1 MTVSARKSRLPRLAA
16 SISLMVLLAA
26 LHAQGKPSAGNGK
39 PANGPSAGGASSG
52 GQAPV
57 GEKILSL
64 AELSQRLDCQ
74 VFWDP
79 LSGVVTLQKNGHLAN
94 FRAGENLV
102 IFDYDEYALLDAPVA
117 DQGGIRVTG
126 AFLARISSFFD
137 TLPPPV
143 SYRVG
148 AVLIDPGHGGR
159 DPGAVGKTVK
169 NGKTVV
175 LREKDIVLKV
185 ARDLHDRLVAAYPD
199 KKILMTRTGD
209 TFPSL
214 EDRVEMA
221 NSLKLGPHEAILY
234 ISVHANSAFN
244 KKSSGFEVWY
254 LTPDYRRTVIDKS
267 GEESSEILPILN
279 SMMEEEF
286 TTESILIAKSIMD
299 SLDARIGKQSHNR
312 GLKAE
317 SWFVVRNARMPSVL
331 VELGFVSNP
340 EEARLLA
347 DDEYLKKCTD
357 GIYNGLSVFIGHF
370 EGSRG
375 FTGKR

>member
-1 MTVSARKSRLPRLAA
+1 MTVCIPKTVRRLIAL
-16 SISLMVLLAA
+16 SILFLLGTVGPG
-26 LHAQGKPSAGNGK
+26 AQGKGVAADDAVISPDSPGD
-39 PANGPSAGGASSG
+39 
-52 GQAPV
+52 V
-57 GEKILSL
+57 VLSF
-64 AELSQRLDCQ
+64 AELSKRLGCQ

-79 LSGVVTLQKNGHLAN
+79 LSGIVTLQKNGHLVN
-94 FRAGENLV
+94 FRSDERLV
-102 IFDYDEYALLDAPVA
+102 LFDYDEYALLDAPVA
-117 DQGGIRVTG
+117 QSNGMRLSKT
-126 AFLARISSFFD
+126 FLGRISSFFD

-148 AVLIDPGHGGR
+148 AILIDPGHGGR
-159 DPGAVGKTVK
+159 DPGAVGKIIK
-169 NGKTVV
+169 NGKTIV
-175 LREKDIVLKV
+175 LKEKDIVLKV
-185 ARDLHDRLVAAYPD
+185 AKDLHDRLATAYPD
-199 KKILMTRTGD
+199 KKIVMTRTGD

-214 EDRVEMA
+214 EERVEMA

-234 ISVHANSAFN
+234 ISIHANSAFN
-244 KKSSGFEVWY
+244 TSSSGFEVWY
-254 LTPDYRRTVIDKS
+254 LTPDYRRTVIDKT

-299 SLDARIGKQSHNR
+299 SLDERIGKQSHNR

-331 VELGFVSNP
+331 VELGFISNP
-340 EEARLLA
+340 DEARLLA
-347 DDEYLKKCTD
+347 DDEYLKKCSD

-375 FTGKR
+375 FTGNQ

>member
-347 DDEYLKKCTD
+347 DDEYLKKCTN